1 PIASLGSRR
10 LQPYW
15 RKIFSSFASSPD
27 LLDEEGGRL
36 ERPLLQEV
44 SMLYLVHG
52 KNQKSNRVLRVHAET
67 AAEAEA
73 IGFKRGFFVSEVTE
87 VASNDPRLTL
97 LDRAGEMLW
106 RCWRHTPRNAFKC
119 F

>member
-1 PIASLGSRR
+1 
-10 LQPYW
+10 
-15 RKIFSSFASSPD
+15 
-27 LLDEEGGRL
+27 
-36 ERPLLQEV
+36 
-44 SMLYLVHG
+44 MLYLVHG

-119 F
+119 FGRPISSAQAVTLALLGIMTWVVDFNVLILTHLHA